1 MIKMT
6 DSEIDYNAMYEI
18 ELNEAEKYV
27 KSKLNSNDMNALYSL
42 FITTK
47 ILTSFLDNELY
58 KGNNFAKSVDN
69 HLKNFIEYIK
79 NKKGV

>member
-1 MIKMT
+1 MT

>member
-1 MIKMT
+1 MT
-6 DSEIDYNAMYEI
+6 DSEIDYNAMYER

-27 KSKLNSNDMNALYSL
+27 KSKLNDNDMDALYSL

-69 HLKNFIEYIK
+69 YLKNFIEYVK
-79 NKKGV
+79 NKKGKKC

>member
-1 MIKMT
+1 MT
-6 DSEIDYNAMYEI
+6 DSEIDYNAIYER

-27 KSKLNSNDMNALYSL
+27 KSKLNNNDMNALYSL

-69 HLKNFIEYIK
+69 HLKKIIEYVK
-79 NKKGV
+79 NKKG

>member
-1 MIKMT
+1 MK
-6 DSEIDYNAMYEI
+6 DGEIDYTAMYER
-18 ELNEAEKYV
+18 ELNEAEKYI
-27 KSKLNSNDMNALYSL
+27 KNKLNNNDMNALYSL

-69 HLKNFIEYIK
+69 HLKNFIEYVK
-79 NKKGV
+79 NKKG

>member
-1 MIKMT
+1 MT
-6 DSEIDYNAMYEI
+6 DSEIDYNAMYER

-27 KSKLNSNDMNALYSL
+27 KSKLNDNDMDALYSL

-47 ILTSFLDNELY
+47 ILTAFLDNEFY

-79 NKKGV
+79 NKKGKKC

>member
-1 MIKMT
+1 MK
-6 DSEIDYNAMYEI
+6 DGEIDYSAMYER
-18 ELNEAEKYV
+18 ELNEAEKYI
-27 KSKLNSNDMNALYSL
+27 KNKLNNNDMNALYSL

-69 HLKNFIEYIK
+69 HVKNFIEYVK
-79 NKKGV
+79 NKKG

>member
-1 MIKMT
+1 MT
-6 DSEIDYNAMYEI
+6 DSEIDYNAMYER

-27 KSKLNSNDMNALYSL
+27 KSKLNNNDMNALYSL

-58 KGNNFAKSVDN
+58 KNNDFAKSVDN
-69 HLKNFIEYIK
+69 HLKNFIEYVK
-79 NKKGV
+79 SKKDNK

>member
-1 MIKMT
+1 MK
-6 DSEIDYNAMYEI
+6 DSEIDYDAMYER

-27 KSKLNSNDMNALYSL
+27 KSKLNNNDMDALYSL

-69 HLKNFIEYIK
+69 HLKHFIEYVK
-79 NKKGV
+79 TKKG